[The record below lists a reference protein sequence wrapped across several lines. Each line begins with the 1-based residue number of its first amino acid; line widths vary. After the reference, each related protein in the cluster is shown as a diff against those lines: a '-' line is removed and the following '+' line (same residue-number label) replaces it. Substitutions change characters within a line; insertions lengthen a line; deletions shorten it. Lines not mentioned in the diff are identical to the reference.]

1 METSVT
7 KGNSKD
13 KLATG
18 LTSKENPKGSS
29 AMPSPSTSP
38 DETAETPQSVG
49 IFGPF
54 ASTVHKNNARGAFSW
69 LMLLVL
75 PVVVSAAS
83 AFAISQ
89 FVPAVYAAR
98 TETILHVPQSGDAV
112 VRYLASQVAIIK
124 SPAVLDAVSA
134 KSGITAEQIDEQ
146 LRVEFPKGGNVM
158 RIQYANKNRS
168 VALDITQKILAQY
181 ELVVSQ
187 IEENENTS
195 HQVLSQPELLDKP
208 VTLRPLQLC
217 AIGGAIGLL
226 ISLAA
231 FALTT
236 RPRRAL

>member
-7 KGNSKD
+7 KGSGKD

-18 LTSKENPKGSS
+18 PTGKKNPKGSL
-29 AMPSPSTSP
+29 AMPSLSTSP
-38 DETAETPQSVG
+38 GETAETPRWVG
-49 IFGPF
+49 VFGPF
-54 ASTVHKNNARGAFSW
+54 AITAHKNNARGAFSW

-89 FVPAVYAAR
+89 FIPPVYAAR

-168 VALDITQKILAQY
+168 AALDVTQKILAQY
-181 ELVVSQ
+181 ELIVSQ
-187 IEENENTS
+187 IEESENTS
-195 HQVLSQPELLDKP
+195 HQVLSPPELLEEP
-208 VTLRPLQLC
+208 VTPRPLQLG

-236 RPRRAL
+236 RPRRVP